1 MNLLQSNLG
10 RLQIVAFLEGLSFLL
25 LLGIGMPLKY
35 YFGYEHATQGIGMVH
50 GLLFIAYVVMVFPAK
65 QDLNWSWSRT
75 FLVFLASVLPLG
87 TFVAEYK
94 IFRKVKA

>member
-10 RLQIVAFLEGLSFLL
+10 RLQIVAFLEGLSFILL
-25 LLGIGMPLKY
+25 IGIAMPLKY
-35 YFGYEHATQGIGMVH
+35 YFGYEHATQGIGMIH
-50 GLLFIAYVVMVFPAK
+50 GLLFISYVVMVFPVRS
-65 QDLNWSWSRT
+65 DLNWSWSRT
-75 FLVFLASVLPLG
+75 FIVFLAAVVPLG

>member
-25 LLGIGMPLKY
+25 LLGVAMPLKY
-35 YFGYEHATQGIGMVH
+35 YYGYEHATQSIGMAH
-50 GLLFIAYVVMVFPAK
+50 GLLFIAYVVMIIPAK
-65 QDLNWSWSRT
+65 QDLSWSWSRT
-75 FLVFLASVLPLG
+75 FIVFLASVVPLG

-94 IFRKVKA
+94 IFRKVRV

>member
-25 LLGIGMPLKY
+25 LIGVAMPMKY
-35 YFGYEHATQGIGMVH
+35 YFGYEHATQGIGMIH
-50 GLLFIAYVVMVFPAK
+50 GLLFISSVVLVFPVRS
-65 QDLNWSWSRT
+65 DLNWSWSRT
-75 FLVFLASVLPLG
+75 FIVFLAAVVPLG
-87 TFVAEYK
+87 TFVAEYR